1 MMIEYLFIHLFIYLF
16 IVMYLDCAEQLKFNI
31 YSTLAPLY
39 WTNLV
44 KQQKAQYKHC
54 IIWQ

>member
-39 WTNLV
+39 
-44 KQQKAQYKHC
+44 
-54 IIWQ
+54 